1 MTDMLWQKS
10 WLETRWRFLIGV
22 ALALCSAA
30 ATVLIYPRV
39 LELMPLVPASGSG
52 QIGEQIREAANL
64 ARDYRG
70 YVWSQWFRQNLPQMA
85 TLFAILLGTADVVSQ
100 TRGAL
105 FTLSL
110 PVSRARIAGVRLA
123 TGLAELFVLV
133 FVSSFAVPLL
143 SPAIGRTYGVADTV
157 IHSAC
162 LFVVVCMF
170 FTLAFLLSTVFS
182 DPWRPIL
189 LAIGVAFVLSAVSH
203 ARVMSA
209 ESYFRTGQLPWAGM
223 LIAAT
228 ASAAL
233 YYAAVINIRRRDF

>member
-1 MTDMLWQKS
+1 MTDMLWHKS

-39 LELMPLVPASGSG
+39 LELVPLVPSDASG
-52 QIGEQIREAANL
+52 QIGEQIREAAKL

-85 TLFAILLGTADVVSQ
+85 TLFAILLGTTDVVSQ
-100 TRGAL
+100 SRGAL

-110 PVSRARIAGVRLA
+110 PVSRARVAGVRVA
-123 TGLAELFVLV
+123 TGLVELFILV
-133 FVSSFAVPLL
+133 FVSSFAVPIL
-143 SPAIGRTYGVADTV
+143 SPAIGRTYGAVDTL

-162 LFVVVCMF
+162 LFVVACLF
-170 FTLAFLLSTVFS
+170 FALAFLLSTIFA

-189 LAIGVAFVLSAVSH
+189 LAIGVAIVLSAVSH

-209 ESYFRTGQLPWAGM
+209 ESYFRTGQLPWMGLLTIGA
-223 LIAAT
+223 IST
-228 ASAAL
+228 TL
-233 YYAAVINIRRRDF
+233 YYAAVMNIRRRDF

>member
-22 ALALCSAA
+22 ALALCSAV

-39 LELMPLVPASGSG
+39 LELIPLAPAGGSG
-52 QIGEQIREAANL
+52 EIGEKIREAAKL

-70 YVWSQWFRQNLPQMA
+70 YVWSQWFRQNLPKMA

-100 TRGAL
+100 ARGAL

-110 PVSRARIAGVRLA
+110 PVSRARIAGVRVA

-143 SPAIGRTYGVADTV
+143 SPAIGRTYGAADTL

-170 FTLAFLLSTVFS
+170 FTLAFLLSTVFA

-189 LAIGVAFVLSAVSH
+189 LAVGVAFVLSAVGH

-209 ESYFRTGQLPWAGM
+209 ESYFRTGQLPWVG
-223 LIAAT
+223 LIVAT
-228 ASAAL
+228 IISAAL
-233 YYAAVINIRRRDF
+233 YSAAVMNIRRRDF